1 MNDAQVSNSHSLKR
15 RVIRKIIVL
24 LAPLPDS
31 PNCVSSMT
39 DKASASMEPLDVV
52 SIHQPLEKL
61 KQTIELEIPRARLV
75 TESENY
81 LHYEFTSLLFRF
93 VDGYSDVGAN
103 RKRIET
109 IRAALTP

>member
-1 MNDAQVSNSHSLKR
+1 
-15 RVIRKIIVL
+15 
-24 LAPLPDS
+24 
-31 PNCVSSMT
+31 MT

-93 VDGYSDVGAN
+93 VDDGEFLLDSESNVIHFRSSSRVGYSDVGAN